1 MPSGDFRAIFL
12 PYCLQKQS
20 DGSYVVLNRNYK
32 PLGFT
37 TGEWVDYA
45 SYPIKAKMRG
55 IKPKLAAKLSV
66 SGKTDMDQIFLYN
79 DSTVPTRSK
88 KNMDMYLEKIEVLAK
103 LKLSHK

>member
-12 PYCLQKQS
+12 PYCLQKQA

-32 PLGFT
+32 PLGFM

-45 SYPIKAKMRG
+45 SYPIKVKMRG
-55 IKPKLAAKLSV
+55 LKSQLAAKLSV
-66 SGKTDMDQIFLYN
+66 TGKPDMDQIFLYN

-88 KNMDMYLEKIEVLAK
+88 KNMDMYLEKIAILAK
-103 LKLSHK
+103 LKLPSK